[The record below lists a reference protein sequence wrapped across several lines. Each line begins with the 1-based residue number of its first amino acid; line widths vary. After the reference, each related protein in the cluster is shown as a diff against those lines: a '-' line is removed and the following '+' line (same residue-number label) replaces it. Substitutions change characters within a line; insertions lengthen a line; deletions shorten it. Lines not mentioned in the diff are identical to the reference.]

1 MGYDEENRPI
11 SKEVTLYGDPLAA
24 YKNKT
29 GAYIDS
35 DEDNIPDVVESLL
48 SNNSTF
54 LKFAKMFADPNSA
67 YYNKSLWENYSWC
80 IAYLYSIAL
89 KNSSLSDADIKF
101 YSILD
106 NITADP
112 INSIQHYEEI
122 LKGKE
127 NDNYTENAT
136 QWLRDEFN
144 PIIVESMS
152 PVITQFIAVTD
163 VGCFYAYTKVTVELR
178 DPSGIGRIILK
189 SQPEKDVPLIY
200 DIRVLIPPYH
210 ITRISTKY
218 VNILQVHISKNGTS
232 FAILEVRLLNPDY
245 MRIIAPLKT
254 PLSFFNPSNRR
265 IVGDGDKVLHIEL
278 PKAIW
283 DIHTEFEDNTNL
295 LIVEVNGENLRGHK
309 NILNIIEF
317 IRDSL
322 EKQNYSNEIVKKL
335 PNAMV
340 ASNGYMK
347 GYLCLDCGYLIP
359 RKRLKDKCPATG
371 NKHNTTPILLDIRA
385 HRYQSE
391 RLSIVTVFLILGI
404 LTLFIYINKIFPWYS
419 FGYFLVIGIVLSLTI
434 ALIYGW
440 YCRNIA
446 AFKNMLKHFEAKKR
460 FIMEQIKEKEES

>member
-1 MGYDEENRPI
+1 MLHINDCHVFKRKFLHLLAGHSLSLCAGLVFTYLYYFSSPDSLLFYVFLIFALVFFFI
-11 SKEVTLYGDPLAA
+11 SLNNLIILITLY
-24 YKNKT
+24 K
-29 GAYIDS
+29 
-35 DEDNIPDVVESLL
+35 
-48 SNNSTF
+48 
-54 LKFAKMFADPNSA
+54 LKK
-67 YYNKSLWENYSWC
+67 
-80 IAYLYSIAL
+80 YL
-89 KNSSLSDADIKF
+89 DI
-101 YSILD
+101 L
-106 NITADP
+106 
-112 INSIQHYEEI
+112 
-122 LKGKE
+122 
-127 NDNYTENAT
+127 
-136 QWLRDEFN
+136 
-144 PIIVESMS
+144 
-152 PVITQFIAVTD
+152 
-163 VGCFYAYTKVTVELR
+163 
-178 DPSGIGRIILK
+178 
-189 SQPEKDVPLIY
+189 
-200 DIRVLIPPYH
+200 LIPPYH

-385 HRYQSE
+385 PRYQSE